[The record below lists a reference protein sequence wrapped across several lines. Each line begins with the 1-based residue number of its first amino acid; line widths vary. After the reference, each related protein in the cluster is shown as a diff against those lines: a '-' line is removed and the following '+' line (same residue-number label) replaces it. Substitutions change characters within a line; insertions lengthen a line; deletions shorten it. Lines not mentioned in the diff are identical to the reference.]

1 MKIASRK
8 DKEVVRIVEEI
19 KKARVKVL

>member
-8 DKEVVRIVEEI
+8 DKEVVRIVEKI